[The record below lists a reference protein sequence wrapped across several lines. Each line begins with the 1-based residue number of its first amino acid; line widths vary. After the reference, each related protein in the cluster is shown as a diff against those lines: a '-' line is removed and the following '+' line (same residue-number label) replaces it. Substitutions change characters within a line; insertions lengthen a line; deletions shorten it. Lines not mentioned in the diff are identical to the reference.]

1 MEKIRIE
8 YLGDLQTR
16 ITHQRSN
23 TQLVTDA
30 PVDNHGQ
37 GRSFSPTDLLC
48 SATAS
53 CMLTIIGLA
62 AQTSGF
68 SIEGCKLTATKE
80 MASEP
85 RRVGAIYIDLDFR
98 TCHLDAKQRLI
109 VERSAKTCP
118 VMQSLNQDMKKELNF
133 IYE

>member
-1 MEKIRIE
+1 MEKIKIE

-30 PVDNHGQ
+30 PVDNYGQ

-48 SATAS
+48 AATGS
-53 CMLTIIGLA
+53 CMLTIMGLA
-62 AQTSGF
+62 AQTGGF
-68 SIEGCKLTATKE
+68 SIEGCRLTVTKE

-85 RRVGAIYIDLDFR
+85 RRVGAMHIDLDFR
-98 TCHLDAKQRLI
+98 ACHLDAKQRLI
-109 VERSAKTCP
+109 VERSAKACP
-118 VMQSLNQDMKKELNF
+118 VMQSLNQEMKKELNF